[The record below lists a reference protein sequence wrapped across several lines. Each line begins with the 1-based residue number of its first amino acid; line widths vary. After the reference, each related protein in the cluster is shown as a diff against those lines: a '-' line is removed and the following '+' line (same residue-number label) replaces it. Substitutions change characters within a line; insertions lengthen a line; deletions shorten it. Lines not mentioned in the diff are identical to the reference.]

1 MAGEDE
7 LSSWALKN
15 DRVVENAPRIMELEL
30 HVVSPTDLINHRQE
44 GSTLKISTVIM
55 LYNEEE
61 VIDEFSTRLIKS
73 LDALNHD
80 YEVIFVVEGTD
91 STLQKVSELAKW
103 NPRVRVE
110 YHEKRLGL
118 GKATKK
124 GLSLVDPKSDYVLTM
139 DSDLNHDPEEIG
151 RLLEATK
158 EADVVVGCRSRTRGL
173 VKELPW
179 FKRMVSASTNWVLR
193 NAFRMESS
201 DITSGFR
208 VYSTKTIES
217 VRDELISKNFEV
229 TAELLIRAKKKGFS
243 IAEVPITFTRRPRGT
258 SKLSFVKS
266 GAGYIVLLFR
276 LGV

>member
-1 MAGEDE
+1 
-7 LSSWALKN
+7 
-15 DRVVENAPRIMELEL
+15 MELEL
-30 HVVSPTDLINHRQE
+30 HVASPTDPINHRQE

-61 VIDEFSTRLIKS
+61 VIDEFSTRLLKS

-139 DSDLNHDPEEIG
+139 DSDLNHDPEEIE
-151 RLLEATK
+151 RLLEAAK
-158 EADVVVGCRSRTRGL
+158 EADVVVGCRSKTRGL
-173 VKELPW
+173 VTELPW

-243 IAEVPITFTRRPRGT
+243 ITEVPITFTRRPRGT

>member
-1 MAGEDE
+1 
-7 LSSWALKN
+7 
-15 DRVVENAPRIMELEL
+15 
-30 HVVSPTDLINHRQE
+30 
-44 GSTLKISTVIM
+44 M

-61 VIDEFSTRLIKS
+61 VIDEFSTRLVKS
-73 LDALNHD
+73 LEALGYD
-80 YEVIFVVEGTD
+80 YEIIFVVEGID

-124 GLSLVDPKSDYVLTM
+124 GLSLIDPKSDYVLTM
-139 DSDLNHDPEEIG
+139 DSDLNHDPEEIE

-158 EADVVVGCRSRTRGL
+158 EADVVVGCRSKTRGL

-217 VRDELISKNFEV
+217 VRDELISRNFEV

-243 IAEVPITFTRRPRGT
+243 ISEVPITFTRRPRGT